1 MGADEIC
8 AMSLGPPIR
17 PAKPEGPEWVVVDPS
32 RPHIERN
39 TKTGMW
45 RNVRPE
51 PPPVPWLPIP

>member
-1 MGADEIC
+1 
-8 AMSLGPPIR
+8 MSDYQLGEPIR
-17 PAKPEGPEWVVVDPS
+17 PQAEEAEEWEAVNPAE
-32 RPHIERN
+32 PHIERN